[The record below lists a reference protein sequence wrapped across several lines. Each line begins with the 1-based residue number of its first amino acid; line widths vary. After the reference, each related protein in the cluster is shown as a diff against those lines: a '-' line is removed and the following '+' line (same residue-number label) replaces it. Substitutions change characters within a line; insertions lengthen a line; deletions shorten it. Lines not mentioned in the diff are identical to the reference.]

1 MFPEASIQ
9 LAPLIFGL
17 SVVAIIYTS
26 LVALAQEDMKKLI
39 AYSSVA
45 HMGFVTI
52 GAFTMTVQGIEGA
65 VFQMISHG
73 IVSAAL
79 FLIVGVVYD
88 RTHSREIASY
98 GGLVHRMPI
107 YAAVFML
114 FMLAAVGL
122 PGTSGFVG
130 EFLVLVGA
138 FSVNSWLAALAAL
151 GLILGAAYMLYLYRR
166 VILGALTKDSLKRI
180 ADLTPREVAV
190 FAPLVVLVL
199 WMGIYPSTFLDMM
212 HVSVDN
218 LVNRLDMARAGLEA
232 VNVAGR

>member
-1 MFPEASIQ
+1 
-9 LAPLIFGL
+9 
-17 SVVAIIYTS
+17 
-26 LVALAQEDMKKLI
+26 MKKLI

-65 VFQMISHG
+65 VFQMLSHG

-88 RTHSREIASY
+88 RMHSRDIATY
-98 GGLVHRMPI
+98 GGLVHRMPM

-114 FMLAAVGL
+114 FMLASVGL

-130 EFLVLVGA
+130 EFLVLIGA

-151 GLILGAAYMLYLYRR
+151 GIILGAAYMLYLYRR
-166 VILGALTKDSLKRI
+166 VIFGALTKESLKRI
-180 ADLTPREVAV
+180 TDLTPREVAV

-199 WMGIYPSTFLDMM
+199 WMGVYPSTFLDMM

-218 LVNRLDMARAGLEA
+218 LVNRLEMARAGLDA
-232 VNVAGR
+232 VNVAGQ